1 MNNSFIVVR
10 DKEQAPD
17 DFVNTCTCA
26 KGLHLAEDIKIE
38 NRYNQMN
45 IKHQIY
51 ECLVFQN

>member
-1 MNNSFIVVR
+1 MNNSFVVVR

-17 DFVNTCTCA
+17 DFVNICACA

-51 ECLVFQN
+51 